1 MIVRNR
7 GFKTNKDK
15 QMVYYEMDKEGLNGL
30 FLKFHLED
38 DLITC
43 KPLQINGEYL

>member
-1 MIVRNR
+1 MI
-7 GFKTNKDK
+7 
-15 QMVYYEMDKEGLNGL
+15 YYELPKEGLNGI

-43 KPLQINGEYL
+43 KPLKENNEYL